1 VREAVVIEVRM
12 RGDGYYSASCGGQ
25 GLVIDRALPLIL
37 EAIDAL
43 DPASSDAVFAIADFG
58 AADGGTSIGMFH
70 ALLTELRK
78 RAPDRPI
85 TLTHTDLPYNDFS
98 TLFRLVHGLLPG
110 READGLRN
118 FHGVFSFASGTSFH
132 QQIFPDATLSLG
144 FSASA
149 MHWLSRLPTPLV
161 DHVHAATASGAE
173 RAAFA
178 AQAAADWEAILLHRA
193 RELVPGGQL
202 VFANFCSDEAGRYSG
217 ATGGRNLFETLA
229 RLWRALHEDGTIM
242 SEELS
247 GATFMQYNRTIAEY
261 RAPFDDPASAV
272 SRAGLVLEHC
282 SSVITPIGR
291 FVEGE
296 DAAAFAA
303 KSASSLRA
311 FSESTFFGALDPGR
325 PQTERQVILDRF
337 YRAYEAEVAS
347 APRDY
352 YREAVNCFMRV
363 AKVL

>member
-1 VREAVVIEVRM
+1 VVEVRM
-12 RGDGYYSASCGGQ
+12 RGDGHYSASCGGQ

-43 DPASSDAVFAIADFG
+43 DPASSDAAFAIADFG
-58 AADGGTSIGMFH
+58 AADGGTSIRMFR
-70 ALLTELRK
+70 ALLTELRM

-85 TLTHTDLPYNDFS
+85 ILTHTDLPYNDFS
-98 TLFRLVHGLLPG
+98 ALFRLVHGLLPG
-110 READGLRN
+110 READGLGEFDR
-118 FHGVFSFASGTSFH
+118 VFSFASGTSFH

-149 MHWLSRLPTPLV
+149 MHWLSRLPTQLV

-178 AQAAADWEAILLHRA
+178 AQAARDWEAILLNRA

-202 VFANFCSDEAGRYSG
+202 VFANFCIDEDGRYSG

-229 RLWRALHEDGTIM
+229 RLWRALHEDGTITA
-242 SEELS
+242 EERS
-247 GATFMQYNRTIAEY
+247 GATFMQYNRTIAEF

-272 SRAGLVLEHC
+272 SRTGLVLEHC
-282 SSVITPIGR
+282 SSVITPTGR

-296 DAAAFAA
+296 DVAAFAGR
-303 KSASSLRA
+303 SASSLRA

-325 PQTERQVILDRF
+325 PQAERQAILDRF
-337 YRAYEAEVAS
+337 YGAYEAEVAS

-363 AKVL
+363 AKVA

>member
-1 VREAVVIEVRM
+1 MIEVRM
-12 RGDGYYSASCGGQ
+12 RGDGHYSASCGGQ

-58 AADGGTSIGMFH
+58 AADGGTSIGMFR

-98 TLFRLVHGLLPG
+98 ALFRLVHGLLPG

-178 AQAAADWEAILLHRA
+178 AQAATDWEAILLHRA

-202 VFANFCSDEAGRYSG
+202 VFANFCIDEVGRYSG

-229 RLWRALHEDGTIM
+229 QFLARSARGRDHNVRGTQRGYLHAIQPHYRGIPCPVRRSRIRCQPCGTGTGALLKRDHPD
-242 SEELS
+242 
-247 GATFMQYNRTIAEY
+247 RTI
-261 RAPFDDPASAV
+261 R
-272 SRAGLVLEHC
+272 R
-282 SSVITPIGR
+282 GR
-291 FVEGE
+291 GCGGIRGE
-296 DAAAFAA
+296 
-303 KSASSLRA
+303 SASSLRA
-311 FSESTFFGALDPGR
+311 FSESTFFGALIRTPSDGAAGDP
-325 PQTERQVILDRF
+325 
-337 YRAYEAEVAS
+337 
-347 APRDY
+347 
-352 YREAVNCFMRV
+352 
-363 AKVL
+363 